1 MSKRKQGC
9 QDNPTLSTE
18 AHIPIEN
25 SIPVFENIRHAQNVL
40 EKQNLQE
47 GMKEGFPGFKTPRL
61 FQGCMSKNS
70 TLDADS
76 YNLIQSIDICNSN
89 SLKNQ
94 EGMKIINPFLDMCVC
109 PISQITL

>member
-1 MSKRKQGC
+1 VSKKKQGC

-47 GMKEGFPGFKTPRL
+47 GMKEGFPGFRL
-61 FQGCMSKNS
+61 FQGCMSGNS
-70 TLDADS
+70 TLHADS
-76 YNLIQSIDICNSN
+76 DTLIQGIDICNSN

-94 EGMKIINPFLDMCVC
+94 EGMKIVNPFLDMCVC